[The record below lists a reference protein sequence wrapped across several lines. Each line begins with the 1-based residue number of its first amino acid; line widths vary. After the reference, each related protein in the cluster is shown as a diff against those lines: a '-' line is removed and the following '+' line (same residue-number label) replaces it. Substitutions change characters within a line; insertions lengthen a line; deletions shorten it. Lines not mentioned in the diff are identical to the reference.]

1 MPRLVDQPDKLM
13 GLESASSSDDSED
26 EDDDHV
32 LDNVEAGQLDRFQ
45 LSSTL
50 KHDYLATI

>member
-1 MPRLVDQPDKLM
+1 MPSSVGRSDELM
-13 GLESASSSDDSED
+13 DLESASPSDDSED